1 MNSLSGTNKTENKES
16 LWGPNPYEKGT
27 FMHTFTTSRN
37 LKIGI
42 YAYILLSAVIGVAFW
57 TLYNGGA
64 LYNPAYGIARSP
76 EREFHRVVSAALL
89 YPPVTL
95 WAVWYHY
102 QHASWTAP
110 RGKYVKGRGY
120 PLFSAYNI
128 VAIAM
133 LIAFSNVLGQ
143 VLSGGG
149 VDLGLVSFSFGASF
163 FGAWAG
169 GTGIGVGNFFRS
181 LLFGQQAGLGMF
193 SAGLWDIGTCSV
205 GAAVAWRILE
215 PARAKGMQNPLWKVY
230 LAGASIGMVH
240 WIGCITITNG
250 LNYYPMAMAPAWYA
264 GVVIRYLPQEFISCP
279 VAAIVSDIVVRS
291 IEGRARR
298 DTLATTRRTTK

>member
-1 MNSLSGTNKTENKES
+1 MSESKKETKKEEI
-16 LWGPNPYEKGT
+16 WGPNPYKPGE
-27 FMHTFTTSRN
+27 FMYTFTTSRSVR
-37 LKIGI
+37 LIVYG
-42 YAYILLSAVIGVAFW
+42 YILLSAVIGFW
-57 TLYNGGA
+57 FYTFWRGGA
-64 LYNPAYGIARSP
+64 WYDPALGIAGSP
-76 EREFHRVVSAALL
+76 EREFHRLVSCLLL

-102 QHASWTAP
+102 QHPMWTAP
-110 RGKYVKGRGY
+110 RGKYVTGRKY
-120 PLFSAYNI
+120 PLFAAYNI
-128 VAIAM
+128 VSMAV
-133 LIAFSNVLGQ
+133 LIAFCNVMGQ

-149 VDLGLVSFSFGASF
+149 IDLGLVSFSFGASF

-215 PARAKGMQNPLWKVY
+215 PARLKGETNPIWKVY

-240 WIGCITITNG
+240 WIGCLTLTHLFNYFPYAMSIATYTGWVIT
-250 LNYYPMAMAPAWYA
+250 YF
-264 GVVIRYLPQEFISCP
+264 PQELISCP
-279 VAAIVSDIVVRS
+279 VATIVSETVVRS

-298 DTLATTRRTTK
+298 ATAAPMKRTVK

>member
-1 MNSLSGTNKTENKES
+1 MSKSKKEKS
-16 LWGPNPYEKGT
+16 EKLLGANPYEPGT
-27 FMHTFTTSRN
+27 MMHTFTTSRTV
-37 LKIGI
+37 KMGI
-42 YAYILLSAVIGVAFW
+42 YGFVLLSAVIGVALW
-57 TLYNGGA
+57 TLWNGGA

-76 EREFHRVVSAALL
+76 EREFHRFISALLL

-95 WAVWYHY
+95 WAVWFHY
-102 QHASWTAP
+102 QHPKWTAP
-110 RGKYVKGRGY
+110 RGKYIAGRKY
-120 PLFSAYNI
+120 PLFAAYNI
-128 VAIAM
+128 VAIAI

-169 GTGIGVGNFFRS
+169 GTGIGIGNFFRS
-181 LLFGQQAGLGMF
+181 LLFGQQAGFGMF

-205 GAAVAWRILE
+205 GAALAWWILE
-215 PARAKGMQNPLWKVY
+215 PARAQGKSNPMWKVY
-230 LAGASIGMVH
+230 LAGATIGMVH

-250 LNYYPMAMAPAWYA
+250 LNYYPMAMAPTWYV
-264 GVVIRYLPQEFISCP
+264 GMIFRYLPQEFISCP
-279 VAAIVSDIVVRS
+279 VAAIVADVVVRS

-298 DTLATTRRTTK
+298 GTGVTARGTTK